1 MANVHLV
8 TGRSGSAHVTAADH
22 GSLNAAIF
30 GDGLYVL
37 DRGGKLAATVISSN
51 LVRIADGDLLMQ
63 GRHVRLNEGNSA
75 DITIENGSQGNN
87 RNDLIVCRYT
97 KNITLGTEECNLIA
111 IKGTETAGT
120 AADPEYSSGSILDG
134 DEQVDF
140 PLYRIPI
147 SGLSVGS
154 PVQLFTVI
162 DSYCNHVANRLIL
175 TEGSDY
181 GTSLP
186 AAGNKGRLFFK
197 KVSD

>member
-8 TGRSGSAHVTAADH
+8 TGHTGSAHVTAADH
-22 GSLNAAIF
+22 GSFNAAIF
-30 GDGLYVL
+30 GDGQYVL
-37 DRGGKLAATVISSN
+37 DRGQKFAATIVSSN

-63 GRHVRLNEGNSA
+63 GRHVRLSENTYA
-75 DITIENGSQGNN
+75 DITIENGSQSNN

-97 KNITLGTEECNLIA
+97 KNISLGTEECNLIA

-120 AADPEYSSGSILDG
+120 AADPEYLSGDILDG
-134 DEQVDF
+134 DVQVDF

-147 SGLSVGS
+147 SGLSVGT

-162 DSYCNHVANRLIL
+162 DSYFRHIANRLIL

-181 GTSLP
+181 GTTLP

-197 KVSD
+197 KVSG

>member
-30 GDGLYVL
+30 GDGQYVL
-37 DRGGKLAATVISSN
+37 DRGSKLAATVISSN
-51 LVRIADGDLLMQ
+51 LVRIADGDLLMH

-154 PVQLFTVI
+154 PVQLFTVT